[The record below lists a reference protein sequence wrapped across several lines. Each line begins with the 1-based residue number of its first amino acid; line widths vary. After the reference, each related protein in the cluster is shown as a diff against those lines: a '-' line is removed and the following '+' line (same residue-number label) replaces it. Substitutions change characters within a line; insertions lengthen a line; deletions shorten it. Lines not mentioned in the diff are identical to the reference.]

1 MTLREQ
7 PEAGRSAVRYAAAMQ
22 GVLTGQEV
30 VYEEMFREQKSVSYC
45 FVNVFLFG
53 LFHAVFVLLLAGYI
67 GGGPEES
74 RPGLSVQTQA
84 AVLASGIMVAFF
96 MHAGAALFFWVFA
109 RALGGRPAFLPLYL
123 NLGVGFIALW
133 PLAPVLAAFQ
143 AGIGGVILLVILG
156 MLALFATA
164 VVFAALKS
172 ASGLSTLRMSA
183 AMVLTVAYVAC
194 FLYLWV

>member
-1 MTLREQ
+1 MQDVLR
-7 PEAGRSAVRYAAAMQ
+7 R
-22 GVLTGQEV
+22 QEG
-30 VYEEMFREQKSVSYC
+30 VYEELFREQKSVSYC

-53 LFHAVFVLLLAGYI
+53 LLHAIFVLFLAGYI
-67 GGGPEES
+67 WSEPES
-74 RPGLSVQTQA
+74 QAGLPVQAQV

-109 RALGGRPAFLPLYL
+109 RGLGGRPAFLPLYL

-143 AGIGGVILLVILG
+143 AGIGGGILVAVLG
-156 MLALFATA
+156 MLALYATA
-164 VVFAALKS
+164 VVFAGLKS
-172 ASGLSTLRMSA
+172 ASGLSVLRMSA
-183 AMVLTVAYVAC
+183 AMALTVAYVAC

>member
-1 MTLREQ
+1 MTPSEQ
-7 PEAGRSAVRYAAAMQ
+7 QEAVRSEVRYPAAMHD
-22 GVLTGQEV
+22 VLRGQEV
-30 VYEEMFREQKSVSYC
+30 VYEDLFREQKSVSYC
-45 FVNVFLFG
+45 FLNVFLFG
-53 LFHAVFVLLLAGYI
+53 LLHAVFVLFLAGYVW
-67 GGGPEES
+67 GGSES
-74 RPGLSVQTQA
+74 QAGLPVQAQV

-109 RALGGRPAFLPLYL
+109 RGLGGRPAFLPLYL

-143 AGIGGVILLVILG
+143 AGIGGWILLVALG
-156 MLALFATA
+156 MLALYATA
-164 VVFAALKS
+164 VVFAGLKS
-172 ASGLSTLRMSA
+172 ASGLSAMRMSL

>member
-1 MTLREQ
+1 M
-7 PEAGRSAVRYAAAMQ
+7 RYPAAMQ

-30 VYEEMFREQKSVSYC
+30 VYEELFREQKSVSYC

-53 LFHAVFVLLLAGYI
+53 LLHAVFVLFLAGYV
-67 GGGPEES
+67 GDGPES
-74 RPGLSVQTQA
+74 RAGLSVQTQA

-96 MHAGAALFFWVFA
+96 MHAGAGLFFWVFA
-109 RALGGRPAFLPLYL
+109 RGLGGRPAFLPLYL
-123 NLGVGFIALW
+123 NLGIGFIALW

-143 AGIGGVILLVILG
+143 AGIGGLILLVLLG
-156 MLALFATA
+156 MLALYATA

-172 ASGLSTLRMSA
+172 ASGLSALRMSA